1 MAEKVITA
9 LSLIATDIDVN
20 TLFMVTMHIEIM
32 LGLLLFFA
40 WAQNFSKRA
49 LAWWGSA
56 HLMRA
61 TSIMLLGLYGTAP
74 DSLSID
80 FANAVLFGSFALTW
94 CGARVFDRRS
104 PEPALALAGGVVWL
118 LACRLQTFTTTVARR
133 VLVGSGIVSASTW
146 ATACDSC

>member
-1 MAEKVITA
+1 MD
-9 LSLIATDIDVN
+9 LDVN
-20 TLFMVTMHIEIM
+20 TLFMITMHVEIM

-49 LAWWGSA
+49 LAWWGCA

-61 TSIMLLGLYGTAP
+61 ISIMLLGLYGTVP

-80 FANAVLFGSFALTW
+80 LANAVLFGSFALTW

-104 PEPALALAGGVVWL
+104 RLPVAFKPGGGTAVQRGHGFGLSLHQLGSQRITKQVVIAVPLAGPVK
-118 LACRLQTFTTTVARR
+118 RHNEE
-133 VLVGSGIVSASTW
+133 I
-146 ATACDSC
+146 